1 MLKGHR
7 LDNDKIGYMA
17 RLKYNFT
24 WKKYHFTWKKYHFTW
39 KKYHRWFG
47 LVLSVFMLVFC
58 VSGIILN
65 HREVFSGCEVSRRW
79 LPASYHIKN
88 FNNGVVKGTVVKN
101 QKTAS
106 DSTEQSLAVEKNPSI
121 HANSSESPDSV
132 LAYGCAGVFLTDS
145 RLSTWQD
152 FNRGLPAS
160 IDERNVR
167 HIVKAKDGSL
177 WCAALRDVYRYD
189 ENSHRWKK
197 VELPGNEERIMDVAL
212 GKDSMTVVA
221 LTRSYVYKISIF
233 DSCRLQGKPAM
244 AKFHVGPATVV
255 PPPSEDYE
263 PKTTLFKLVWHL
275 HSGEFFGLPGK
286 LVVDAI
292 ALVLIVLSITGILL
306 FILPYGIRRVKKLA
320 AKARMKRLGKQ
331 FAWNMKWHNK
341 IGYVTIVLTLWIAI
355 TGMCLRPPLMVPLV
369 LNKLPQAVGEDG
381 NVWQD
386 KLRAIR
392 WDATQGDWLVS
403 TSDGFLR
410 VDEDFSQAPKML
422 ATDECPKLSPMGV
435 TVFESDGKGGW
446 IVGSFRGIYRWNPV
460 KSAANRTSAV
470 DPLLALSLKD
480 SANHPSSQILDYFTG
495 KPSVE
500 TSMIPISDNLVCGY
514 SEDFLGGKPLVFD
527 FAKGVEDAKGQAVD
541 LAKLQENK
549 NLSANPQNLESN
561 RQHLYDNDESK
572 TSKNE
577 ESMSDLICET
587 APMSLW
593 NVALELHVGR
603 CYSPFLGPLS
613 DFFVFLSGLLITL
626 VLLSGYIIS
635 RRRRKKAQA
644 RLK

>member
-1 MLKGHR
+1 MGIV
-7 LDNDKIGYMA
+7 KIREMMYLCSPKMNVMA

-24 WKKYHFTWKKYHFTW
+24 WKKYH
-39 KKYHRWFG
+39 RWLG

-65 HREVFSGCEVSRRW
+65 HREAFSGCEVSRKW

-88 FNNGVVKGTVVKN
+88 FNNGVVKGTVVK
-101 QKTAS
+101 KSAAH
-106 DSTEQSLAVEKNPSI
+106 SL
-121 HANSSESPDSV
+121 SSENCDSV

-152 FNRGLPAS
+152 FNAGLPES

-167 HIVKAKDGSL
+167 HVVKAKDGSL

-197 VELPGNEERIMDVAL
+197 VELPGNEKRIMDVAL
-212 GKDSMTVVA
+212 AKDSMTVVA
-221 LTRSYVYKISIF
+221 LTRSRLFTIVPFVQYGEIVKI
-233 DSCRLQGKPAM
+233 GKSSSETYRVESKIIPAP
-244 AKFHVGPATVV
+244 KK
-255 PPPSEDYE
+255 YE
-263 PKTTLFKLVWHL
+263 LKTTLFKLVWHL

-306 FILPYGIRRVKKLA
+306 FILPYGIRRAKKLA

-369 LNKLPQAVGEDG
+369 LSKLPQAVGEDG

-392 WDATQGDWLVS
+392 WDAVQGDWLVS
-403 TSDGFLR
+403 TSEGFLR

-422 ATDECPKLSPMGV
+422 PDDECPKLSPMGV
-435 TVFESDGKGGW
+435 TVWESDGKGGW

-460 KSAANRTSAV
+460 NH
-470 DPLLALSLKD
+470 SL
-480 SANHPSSQILDYFTG
+480 NQILDYFTG
-495 KPSVE
+495 KPSEE

-527 FAKGVEDAKGQAVD
+527 FAKGVEDAKGQAVA
-541 LAKLQENK
+541 LC
-549 NLSANPQNLESN
+549 
-561 RQHLYDNDESK
+561 NDEPKKSR
-572 TSKNE
+572 NE

-613 DFFVFLSGLLITL
+613 DLFVFLSGLLITL

-635 RRRRKKAQA
+635 HRRRKKAQA

>member
-1 MLKGHR
+1 
-7 LDNDKIGYMA
+7 MA

-24 WKKYHFTWKKYHFTW
+24 WKKYH
-39 KKYHRWFG
+39 RWLG

-65 HREVFSGCEVSRRW
+65 HREAFSGCEVSRKW

-101 QKTAS
+101 SGSLAISEGFS
-106 DSTEQSLAVEKNPSI
+106 DSILV
-121 HANSSESPDSV
+121 
-132 LAYGCAGVFLTDS
+132 YGCAGVFLTDYQ
-145 RLSTWQD
+145 LSTWQD
-152 FNRGLPAS
+152 FNAGLPKS

-167 HIVKAKDGSL
+167 HVVKAKDGSL

-197 VELPGNEERIMDVAL
+197 VELPGNEKRIMDVAL
-212 GKDSMTVVA
+212 AKDSMTVVA
-221 LTRSYVYKISIF
+221 LTRSRLFTIVPFVQYGEIVKI
-233 DSCRLQGKPAM
+233 GKSSSETYRVESKIIPAP
-244 AKFHVGPATVV
+244 KK
-255 PPPSEDYE
+255 YE

-306 FILPYGIRRVKKLA
+306 FILPYGIRRAKKLA

-369 LNKLPQAVGEDG
+369 LSKLPQAVGEDG

-392 WDATQGDWLVS
+392 WDAVQGDWLVS
-403 TSDGFLR
+403 TSEGFLR

-422 ATDECPKLSPMGV
+422 PDDECPKLSPMGV
-435 TVFESDGKGGW
+435 TVWESDGKGGW

-460 KSAANRTSAV
+460 NHSLNR
-470 DPLLALSLKD
+470 
-480 SANHPSSQILDYFTG
+480 ILDYFTG
-495 KPSVE
+495 KPSEE

-527 FAKGVEDAKGQAVD
+527 FAKGVEDAKGQAVA
-541 LAKLQENK
+541 LC
-549 NLSANPQNLESN
+549 
-561 RQHLYDNDESK
+561 NDEPKKSR
-572 TSKNE
+572 NE

-613 DFFVFLSGLLITL
+613 DLFVFLSGLLITL

-635 RRRRKKAQA
+635 HRRRKKAQA

>member
-1 MLKGHR
+1 
-7 LDNDKIGYMA
+7 MA

-24 WKKYHFTWKKYHFTW
+24 WKKYH
-39 KKYHRWFG
+39 RWLG
-47 LVLSVFMLVFC
+47 LVLSVFMLVFS

-65 HREVFSGCEVSRRW
+65 HREVFSGCEVSRKW

-88 FNNGVVKGTVVKN
+88 FNNGVVKGTVMK
-101 QKTAS
+101 KSAAH
-106 DSTEQSLAVEKNPSI
+106 SL
-121 HANSSESPDSV
+121 SSENCDSV

-152 FNRGLPAS
+152 FNAGLPES

-167 HIVKAKDGSL
+167 HVVKAKDGSL

-212 GKDSMTVVA
+212 AKDSMTVVA
-221 LTRSYVYKISIF
+221 LTRSRVFTIVPFVQYGEIVKI
-233 DSCRLQGKPAM
+233 GKSSSETYRVESKIIPAP
-244 AKFHVGPATVV
+244 KK
-255 PPPSEDYE
+255 YE

-306 FILPYGIRRVKKLA
+306 FILPYGIRRAKKLA

-369 LNKLPQAVGEDG
+369 LSKLPQAVGEDG

-392 WDATQGDWLVS
+392 WDAVQGDWLVS
-403 TSDGFLR
+403 TSEGFLR

-422 ATDECPKLSPMGV
+422 PDAECPKLSPMGV
-435 TVFESDGKGGW
+435 TVWESDGKGGW

-460 KSAANRTSAV
+460 NH
-470 DPLLALSLKD
+470 SL
-480 SANHPSSQILDYFTG
+480 NQILDYFTG
-495 KPSVE
+495 KPSEE

-527 FAKGVEDAKGQAVD
+527 FAKGVEDAKGQAVA
-541 LAKLQENK
+541 LC
-549 NLSANPQNLESN
+549 
-561 RQHLYDNDESK
+561 NDEPKKSR
-572 TSKNE
+572 NE

-613 DFFVFLSGLLITL
+613 DLFVFLSGLLITL

-635 RRRRKKAQA
+635 HRRRKKAQA

>member
-1 MLKGHR
+1 
-7 LDNDKIGYMA
+7 MA
-17 RLKYNFT
+17 RLKYN
-24 WKKYHFTWKKYHFTW
+24 FTW

-65 HREVFSGCEVSRRW
+65 HREAFSGCEVSRKW

-101 QKTAS
+101 SGSLAISEGFS
-106 DSTEQSLAVEKNPSI
+106 DSILV
-121 HANSSESPDSV
+121 
-132 LAYGCAGVFLTDS
+132 YGCAGVFLTDYQ
-145 RLSTWQD
+145 LSTWQD
-152 FNRGLPAS
+152 FNAGLPKS

-167 HIVKAKDGSL
+167 HLVQARDGSL

-197 VELPGNEERIMDVAL
+197 VEQPGNEERIMDVAL
-212 GKDSMTVVA
+212 AKDSMTVVA
-221 LTRSYVYKISIF
+221 LTRSRVFTIVPFVQYGEIVKI
-233 DSCRLQGKPAM
+233 GKSSSETYRVESRIIPAP
-244 AKFHVGPATVV
+244 KK
-255 PPPSEDYE
+255 YE

-306 FILPYGIRRVKKLA
+306 FILPYGIRRAKKLA

-369 LNKLPQAVGEDG
+369 LSKLPQAVGEDG

-392 WDATQGDWLVS
+392 WDAVQGDWLVS
-403 TSDGFLR
+403 TSEGFLR

-422 ATDECPKLSPMGV
+422 PDDECPKLSPMGV
-435 TVFESDGKGGW
+435 TVWESDGKGGW

-460 KSAANRTSAV
+460 NH
-470 DPLLALSLKD
+470 SL
-480 SANHPSSQILDYFTG
+480 NQILDYFTG
-495 KPSVE
+495 KPSEE

-527 FAKGVEDAKGQAVD
+527 FAKGVEDAKGQAVA
-541 LAKLQENK
+541 LC
-549 NLSANPQNLESN
+549 
-561 RQHLYDNDESK
+561 NDEPK
-572 TSKNE
+572 TSRNE

-603 CYSPFLGPLS
+603 CYSPFLGPLF
-613 DFFVFLSGLLITL
+613 DLFVFLSGLLITL

-635 RRRRKKAQA
+635 HRRRKKAQA

>member
-1 MLKGHR
+1 MGIV
-7 LDNDKIGYMA
+7 KIREMMYLCNPKMNVMA

-24 WKKYHFTWKKYHFTW
+24 WKKYH
-39 KKYHRWFG
+39 RWLG

-65 HREVFSGCEVSRRW
+65 HREVFSGCEVSRKW
-79 LPASYHIKN
+79 LPASYYIKN
-88 FNNGVVKGTVVKN
+88 FNNGVVKGTVVK
-101 QKTAS
+101 KSAAH
-106 DSTEQSLAVEKNPSI
+106 SL
-121 HANSSESPDSV
+121 SSENCDSV
-132 LAYGCAGVFLTDS
+132 LVYGCAGVFLTDS

-152 FNRGLPAS
+152 FNAGLPES

-167 HIVKAKDGSL
+167 HVVKAKDGSL

-212 GKDSMTVVA
+212 AKDSMTVVA
-221 LTRSYVYKISIF
+221 LTRSRVFTIVPFVQYGEIVKI
-233 DSCRLQGKPAM
+233 GKSSSETYRVESKIIPAP
-244 AKFHVGPATVV
+244 KK
-255 PPPSEDYE
+255 YE

-306 FILPYGIRRVKKLA
+306 FILPYGIRRAKKLA

-369 LNKLPQAVGEDG
+369 LSKLPQAVGEDG

-392 WDATQGDWLVS
+392 WDAVQGDWLVS
-403 TSDGFLR
+403 TSEGFLR

-422 ATDECPKLSPMGV
+422 TDDECPKLSPMGV
-435 TVFESDGKGGW
+435 TVWESDGKGGW

-460 KSAANRTSAV
+460 NH
-470 DPLLALSLKD
+470 SL
-480 SANHPSSQILDYFTG
+480 NQILDYFTG
-495 KPSVE
+495 KPSEE
-500 TSMIPISDNLVCGY
+500 TSMIPISENLVCGY

-527 FAKGVEDAKGQAVD
+527 FAKGVEDAKGQAVA
-541 LAKLQENK
+541 LC
-549 NLSANPQNLESN
+549 
-561 RQHLYDNDESK
+561 NDEPKKSR
-572 TSKNE
+572 NE

-613 DFFVFLSGLLITL
+613 DLFVFLSGLLIIL

-635 RRRRKKAQA
+635 HRRRKKTQA

>member
-1 MLKGHR
+1 MGIV
-7 LDNDKIGYMA
+7 KIREMMYLCNPKMNVMA

-24 WKKYHFTWKKYHFTW
+24 WKKYH
-39 KKYHRWFG
+39 RWLG

-65 HREVFSGCEVSRRW
+65 HREVFSGCEVSRKW

-88 FNNGVVKGTVVKN
+88 FNNGVVKGTVVK
-101 QKTAS
+101 KSAAH
-106 DSTEQSLAVEKNPSI
+106 SL
-121 HANSSESPDSV
+121 SSENCDSV

-152 FNRGLPAS
+152 FNAGLPES

-167 HIVKAKDGSL
+167 HVVKAKDGSL

-212 GKDSMTVVA
+212 AKDSMTVVA
-221 LTRSYVYKISIF
+221 LTRSRVFTIVPFVQYGEIVKI
-233 DSCRLQGKPAM
+233 GKSSSETYRVESKIIPAP
-244 AKFHVGPATVV
+244 KK
-255 PPPSEDYE
+255 YE

-306 FILPYGIRRVKKLA
+306 FILPYGIRRAKKLA

-369 LNKLPQAVGEDG
+369 LSKLPQAVGEDG

-392 WDATQGDWLVS
+392 WDAVQGDWLIS
-403 TSDGFLR
+403 TSEGFLR

-422 ATDECPKLSPMGV
+422 PDDECPKLSPMGV
-435 TVFESDGKGGW
+435 TVWESDGKGGW

-460 KSAANRTSAV
+460 NH
-470 DPLLALSLKD
+470 SL
-480 SANHPSSQILDYFTG
+480 NQILDYFTG
-495 KPSVE
+495 KPSEE

-527 FAKGVEDAKGQAVD
+527 FAKGVEDAKGQAVA
-541 LAKLQENK
+541 LC
-549 NLSANPQNLESN
+549 
-561 RQHLYDNDESK
+561 NDEPKISR
-572 TSKNE
+572 NE

-613 DFFVFLSGLLITL
+613 DLFVFLSGLLITL

-635 RRRRKKAQA
+635 HRRRKKAQA

>member
-1 MLKGHR
+1 MGIV
-7 LDNDKIGYMA
+7 KIREMMYLCNPKMNVMA

-24 WKKYHFTWKKYHFTW
+24 WKKYH
-39 KKYHRWFG
+39 RWLG

-65 HREVFSGCEVSRRW
+65 HREVFSGCEVSRKW
-79 LPASYHIKN
+79 LPASYHVKN

-106 DSTEQSLAVEKNPSI
+106 DSTEQSLAVEKNPSV

-132 LAYGCAGVFLTDS
+132 LVYGCAGVFLTDS

-152 FNRGLPAS
+152 FNAGLPES

-167 HIVKAKDGSL
+167 HVVKAKDGSL

-212 GKDSMTVVA
+212 AKDSMTVVA
-221 LTRSYVYKISIF
+221 LTRSRVFTIVPFVQYGEIVKI
-233 DSCRLQGKPAM
+233 GKSSSETYRVESKIIPAP
-244 AKFHVGPATVV
+244 KK
-255 PPPSEDYE
+255 YE

-292 ALVLIVLSITGILL
+292 ALVLIVLSIMGILL
-306 FILPYGIRRVKKLA
+306 FILPYGIRRAKKLA

-369 LNKLPQAVGEDG
+369 LSKLPQAVGEDG

-392 WDATQGDWLVS
+392 WDAVQGDWLVS
-403 TSDGFLR
+403 TSEGFLR

-422 ATDECPKLSPMGV
+422 PDDECPKLSPMGV
-435 TVFESDGKGGW
+435 TVWESDGKGGW

-460 KSAANRTSAV
+460 NH
-470 DPLLALSLKD
+470 SL
-480 SANHPSSQILDYFTG
+480 NQILDYFTG
-495 KPSVE
+495 KPSEE

-527 FAKGVEDAKGQAVD
+527 FAKGVEDAKGQAVA
-541 LAKLQENK
+541 LC
-549 NLSANPQNLESN
+549 
-561 RQHLYDNDESK
+561 NDEPK
-572 TSKNE
+572 TSRNE

-613 DFFVFLSGLLITL
+613 DLFVFLSGLLITL

-635 RRRRKKAQA
+635 HRRRKKAQA

>member
-1 MLKGHR
+1 MGIV
-7 LDNDKIGYMA
+7 KIREMMYLCNPKMNVMA

-24 WKKYHFTWKKYHFTW
+24 WKKYH
-39 KKYHRWFG
+39 RWLG

-65 HREVFSGCEVSRRW
+65 HREVFSGCEVSRKW
-79 LPASYHIKN
+79 LPASYYIKN
-88 FNNGVVKGTVVKN
+88 FNNGVVKGTVVK
-101 QKTAS
+101 KSAAH
-106 DSTEQSLAVEKNPSI
+106 SL
-121 HANSSESPDSV
+121 SSENCDSV
-132 LAYGCAGVFLTDS
+132 LVYGCAGVFLTDS

-152 FNRGLPAS
+152 FNAGLPES

-167 HIVKAKDGSL
+167 HVVKAKDGSL

-212 GKDSMTVVA
+212 AKDSMTVVA
-221 LTRSYVYKISIF
+221 LTRSRVFTIVPFVQYGEIVKI
-233 DSCRLQGKPAM
+233 GKSSSETYRVESKIIPAP
-244 AKFHVGPATVV
+244 KK
-255 PPPSEDYE
+255 YE

-306 FILPYGIRRVKKLA
+306 FILPYGIRRAKKLA
-320 AKARMKRLGKQ
+320 AKARMKRLSKQ

-369 LNKLPQAVGEDG
+369 LSKLPQAVGEDG

-392 WDATQGDWLVS
+392 WDAVQGDWLVS
-403 TSDGFLR
+403 TSEGFLR

-422 ATDECPKLSPMGV
+422 PDDECPKLSPMGV
-435 TVFESDGKGGW
+435 TVWESDGKGGW

-460 KSAANRTSAV
+460 NH
-470 DPLLALSLKD
+470 SL
-480 SANHPSSQILDYFTG
+480 NQILDYFTG
-495 KPSVE
+495 KPSEE

-527 FAKGVEDAKGQAVD
+527 FAKGVEDAKGQAVA
-541 LAKLQENK
+541 LC
-549 NLSANPQNLESN
+549 
-561 RQHLYDNDESK
+561 NDEPKKSR
-572 TSKNE
+572 NE

-603 CYSPFLGPLS
+603 CYSPFLGPLP
-613 DFFVFLSGLLITL
+613 DLFVFLSGLLITL

-635 RRRRKKAQA
+635 HRRRKKAQE
-644 RLK
+644 RKHMSS

>member
-1 MLKGHR
+1 MGIV
-7 LDNDKIGYMA
+7 KIREMMYLCNPKMNVMA

-24 WKKYHFTWKKYHFTW
+24 WKKYH
-39 KKYHRWFG
+39 RWLG
-47 LVLSVFMLVFC
+47 LVLSVFMLVFS

-65 HREVFSGCEVSRRW
+65 HREVFSGCEVSRKW

-88 FNNGVVKGTVVKN
+88 FNNGVVKGTVVK
-101 QKTAS
+101 KSAAH
-106 DSTEQSLAVEKNPSI
+106 SL
-121 HANSSESPDSV
+121 SSENCDSV

-152 FNRGLPAS
+152 FNAGLPES

-167 HIVKAKDGSL
+167 HVVKAKDGSL

-212 GKDSMTVVA
+212 AKDGMTVVA
-221 LTRSYVYKISIF
+221 LTRSRVFTIVPFVQYGEIVKI
-233 DSCRLQGKPAM
+233 GKSSSETYRVESKIIPAP
-244 AKFHVGPATVV
+244 KK
-255 PPPSEDYE
+255 YE
-263 PKTTLFKLVWHL
+263 PNTTLFKLVWHL

-306 FILPYGIRRVKKLA
+306 FILPYGIRRAKKLA

-369 LNKLPQAVGEDG
+369 LSKLPQTVGEDG

-392 WDATQGDWLVS
+392 WDAVQDDWLVS
-403 TSDGFLR
+403 TSEGFLR

-422 ATDECPKLSPMGV
+422 PDDECPKLSPMGV
-435 TVFESDGKGGW
+435 TVWESDGKGGW

-460 KSAANRTSAV
+460 NH
-470 DPLLALSLKD
+470 SL
-480 SANHPSSQILDYFTG
+480 NQILDYFTG
-495 KPSVE
+495 KPSEE

-527 FAKGVEDAKGQAVD
+527 FAKGVEDAKGQAVA
-541 LAKLQENK
+541 LC
-549 NLSANPQNLESN
+549 
-561 RQHLYDNDESK
+561 NDEPKKSR
-572 TSKNE
+572 NE

-613 DFFVFLSGLLITL
+613 DLFVFLSGLLITL

-635 RRRRKKAQA
+635 HRRRKKAQA

>member
-1 MLKGHR
+1 MGIV
-7 LDNDKIGYMA
+7 KIREMMYLCNPKMNVMA

-24 WKKYHFTWKKYHFTW
+24 WKKYH
-39 KKYHRWFG
+39 RWLG
-47 LVLSVFMLVFC
+47 LVLSVFMLVFS

-65 HREVFSGCEVSRRW
+65 HREVFSGCEVSRKW

-88 FNNGVVKGTVVKN
+88 FNNGVVKGTVVK
-101 QKTAS
+101 KSAAH
-106 DSTEQSLAVEKNPSI
+106 SL
-121 HANSSESPDSV
+121 SSENCDSV

-152 FNRGLPAS
+152 FNAGLPES

-167 HIVKAKDGSL
+167 HVVKAKDGSL

-212 GKDSMTVVA
+212 AKDGMTVVA
-221 LTRSYVYKISIF
+221 LTRSRVFTIVPFVQYGEIVKI
-233 DSCRLQGKPAM
+233 GKSSSETYRVESKIIPAP
-244 AKFHVGPATVV
+244 KK
-255 PPPSEDYE
+255 YE

-306 FILPYGIRRVKKLA
+306 FILPYGIRRAKKLA

-369 LNKLPQAVGEDG
+369 LSKLPQAVGEDG

-392 WDATQGDWLVS
+392 WDAVQGDWLVS
-403 TSDGFLR
+403 TSEGFLR

-422 ATDECPKLSPMGV
+422 PDDECPKLSPMGV
-435 TVFESDGKGGW
+435 TVWESDGKGGW

-460 KSAANRTSAV
+460 NH
-470 DPLLALSLKD
+470 SL
-480 SANHPSSQILDYFTG
+480 NQILDYFTG
-495 KPSVE
+495 KPSEE

-527 FAKGVEDAKGQAVD
+527 FAKGVEDAKGQAVA
-541 LAKLQENK
+541 LC
-549 NLSANPQNLESN
+549 
-561 RQHLYDNDESK
+561 NDEPKKSR
-572 TSKNE
+572 NE

-613 DFFVFLSGLLITL
+613 DLFVFLSGLLITL

-635 RRRRKKAQA
+635 HRRRKKAQA

>member
-1 MLKGHR
+1 MGIV
-7 LDNDKIGYMA
+7 KIREMMYLCNPKMNVMA

-24 WKKYHFTWKKYHFTW
+24 WKKYH
-39 KKYHRWFG
+39 RWLG

-65 HREVFSGCEVSRRW
+65 HREVFSGCEVSRKW

-88 FNNGVVKGTVVKN
+88 FNNGVVKGTVVK
-101 QKTAS
+101 KSAAY
-106 DSTEQSLAVEKNPSI
+106 SL
-121 HANSSESPDSV
+121 SSENCDSV

-152 FNRGLPAS
+152 FNAGLPES

-167 HIVKAKDGSL
+167 HVVKAKDGSL

-197 VELPGNEERIMDVAL
+197 VELPGNEKRIMDVAL
-212 GKDSMTVVA
+212 AKDSMTVVA
-221 LTRSYVYKISIF
+221 LTRSRLFTIVPFVQYGEIVKI
-233 DSCRLQGKPAM
+233 GKSSSETYRVESKIIPAP
-244 AKFHVGPATVV
+244 KK
-255 PPPSEDYE
+255 YE

-306 FILPYGIRRVKKLA
+306 FILPYGIRRAKKLA

-369 LNKLPQAVGEDG
+369 LSKLPQAVGEDG

-392 WDATQGDWLVS
+392 WDAVQGDWLVS
-403 TSDGFLR
+403 TSEGFLR

-422 ATDECPKLSPMGV
+422 PDDECPKLSPMGV
-435 TVFESDGKGGW
+435 TVWESDGKGGW
-446 IVGSFRGIYRWNPV
+446 IVGSFRGIYRWKPV
-460 KSAANRTSAV
+460 NH
-470 DPLLALSLKD
+470 SL
-480 SANHPSSQILDYFTG
+480 NQILDYFTG
-495 KPSVE
+495 KPSEE

-527 FAKGVEDAKGQAVD
+527 FAKGVEDAKGQAVA
-541 LAKLQENK
+541 LC
-549 NLSANPQNLESN
+549 
-561 RQHLYDNDESK
+561 NDEPKKSR
-572 TSKNE
+572 NE

-613 DFFVFLSGLLITL
+613 DLFVFLSGLLITL

-635 RRRRKKAQA
+635 HRRRKKAQA

>member
-1 MLKGHR
+1 MCIV
-7 LDNDKIGYMA
+7 KIREMMYLCNPKMNVMA
-17 RLKYNFT
+17 RLKY
-24 WKKYHFTWKKYHFTW
+24 YFTW
-39 KKYHRWFG
+39 KKYHRWLG

-65 HREVFSGCEVSRRW
+65 HREVFSGCEVSRKW

-88 FNNGVVKGTVVKN
+88 FNNGVVKGTVVK
-101 QKTAS
+101 KSAAH
-106 DSTEQSLAVEKNPSI
+106 SL
-121 HANSSESPDSV
+121 SSENCDSV

-152 FNRGLPAS
+152 FNAGLPES

-167 HIVKAKDGSL
+167 HVVKAKDGSL

-212 GKDSMTVVA
+212 AKDSMTVVA
-221 LTRSYVYKISIF
+221 LTRSRVFTIVPFVQYGEIVKI
-233 DSCRLQGKPAM
+233 GKSSSETYRVESKIIPAP
-244 AKFHVGPATVV
+244 KK
-255 PPPSEDYE
+255 YE

-306 FILPYGIRRVKKLA
+306 FILPYGIRRAKKLA

-369 LNKLPQAVGEDG
+369 LSKLPQAVGEDG

-392 WDATQGDWLVS
+392 WDAVQGDWLVS
-403 TSDGFLR
+403 TSKGFLR

-422 ATDECPKLSPMGV
+422 PDDECPKLSPMGV
-435 TVFESDGKGGW
+435 TVWESDGKGGW

-460 KSAANRTSAV
+460 
-470 DPLLALSLKD
+470 
-480 SANHPSSQILDYFTG
+480 NHKSQILDYFTNE
-495 KPSVE
+495 PCVE
-500 TSMIPISDNLVCGY
+500 TSMIPISDNLICGY
-514 SEDFLGGKPLVFD
+514 SEDLFDREPMVFD
-527 FAKGVEDAKGQAVD
+527 FAKGVEDAKGQVINI
-541 LAKLQENK
+541 L
-549 NLSANPQNLESN
+549 
-561 RQHLYDNDESK
+561 DEK
-572 TSKNE
+572 DA
-577 ESMSDLICET
+577 MSDLICET

-613 DFFVFLSGLLITL
+613 DLFVFLSGLLITL

-635 RRRRKKAQA
+635 HRRRKKAQA

>member
-1 MLKGHR
+1 MGIV
-7 LDNDKIGYMA
+7 KIREMMYLCNPKMNVMA

-24 WKKYHFTWKKYHFTW
+24 WKKYH
-39 KKYHRWFG
+39 RWLG

-65 HREVFSGCEVSRRW
+65 HREVFSGCEVSRKW
-79 LPASYHIKN
+79 LPASYHVKN
-88 FNNGVVKGTVVKN
+88 FNNGVVKGTVVK
-101 QKTAS
+101 KSAAH
-106 DSTEQSLAVEKNPSI
+106 SL
-121 HANSSESPDSV
+121 SSENCDSV

-152 FNRGLPAS
+152 FNAGLPES

-167 HIVKAKDGSL
+167 HVVKAKNGSL

-212 GKDSMTVVA
+212 AKDSMTVVA
-221 LTRSYVYKISIF
+221 LTRSRVFTIVPFVQYGEIVKIVKSSSETYRVESKII
-233 DSCRLQGKPAM
+233 PAP
-244 AKFHVGPATVV
+244 KK
-255 PPPSEDYE
+255 YE

-306 FILPYGIRRVKKLA
+306 FILPYGIRRAKKLA

-369 LNKLPQAVGEDG
+369 LSKLPQAVGEGG

-392 WDATQGDWLVS
+392 WDAVQGDWLVS
-403 TSDGFLR
+403 TSEGFLR

-422 ATDECPKLSPMGV
+422 PDDECPKLSPMGV
-435 TVFESDGKGGW
+435 TVWESDGKGGW

-460 KSAANRTSAV
+460 NH
-470 DPLLALSLKD
+470 SL
-480 SANHPSSQILDYFTG
+480 NQILDYFTD
-495 KPSVE
+495 KPSEE

-527 FAKGVEDAKGQAVD
+527 FAKGVEDAKGQAVA
-541 LAKLQENK
+541 LC
-549 NLSANPQNLESN
+549 
-561 RQHLYDNDESK
+561 NDEPK
-572 TSKNE
+572 TSRNE

-613 DFFVFLSGLLITL
+613 DLFVFLSGLLITL

-635 RRRRKKAQA
+635 HRRRKKAQA
-644 RLK
+644 RLR

>member
-1 MLKGHR
+1 M
-7 LDNDKIGYMA
+7 NVMA
-17 RLKYNFT
+17 RLKYD
-24 WKKYHFTWKKYHFTW
+24 FTW
-39 KKYHRWFG
+39 KKYHRWLG

-65 HREVFSGCEVSRRW
+65 HREVFSGCEVSRKW

-88 FNNGVVKGTVVKN
+88 FNNGVVKGTVVK
-101 QKTAS
+101 KSAAH
-106 DSTEQSLAVEKNPSI
+106 SL
-121 HANSSESPDSV
+121 SSENCDSV
-132 LAYGCAGVFLTDS
+132 LVYGCAGVFLTDS

-152 FNRGLPAS
+152 FNAGLPES

-167 HIVKAKDGSL
+167 HVVKAKNGSL

-212 GKDSMTVVA
+212 AKDSMTVVA
-221 LTRSYVYKISIF
+221 LTRSRVFTIVPFVQYGEIVKI
-233 DSCRLQGKPAM
+233 GKSSSETYRVESKIIPAP
-244 AKFHVGPATVV
+244 KK
-255 PPPSEDYE
+255 YE

-306 FILPYGIRRVKKLA
+306 FILPYGIRRAKELA

-369 LNKLPQAVGEDG
+369 LSKLPQAVGEDG

-392 WDATQGDWLVS
+392 WDAVQGDWLVS
-403 TSDGFLR
+403 TSEGFLR
-410 VDEDFSQAPKML
+410 VDEDFSQASKML
-422 ATDECPKLSPMGV
+422 PDDECPKLSPMGV
-435 TVFESDGKGGW
+435 TVWESDGKGGW

-460 KSAANRTSAV
+460 NH
-470 DPLLALSLKD
+470 SL
-480 SANHPSSQILDYFTG
+480 NQILDYFTG
-495 KPSVE
+495 KPSEE

-527 FAKGVEDAKGQAVD
+527 FAKGVEDAKGQAVA
-541 LAKLQENK
+541 LC
-549 NLSANPQNLESN
+549 
-561 RQHLYDNDESK
+561 NDEPKKSR
-572 TSKNE
+572 NE

-587 APMSLW
+587 TPMSLW

-613 DFFVFLSGLLITL
+613 DLFVFLSGLLITL

-635 RRRRKKAQA
+635 HRRRKKAQA

>member
-1 MLKGHR
+1 MGIV
-7 LDNDKIGYMA
+7 KIREMMYLCNPKMNVMA

-24 WKKYHFTWKKYHFTW
+24 WKKYH
-39 KKYHRWFG
+39 RWLG

-65 HREVFSGCEVSRRW
+65 HREVFSGCEVSRKW
-79 LPASYHIKN
+79 LPASYYIKN
-88 FNNGVVKGTVVKN
+88 FNNGVVKGTVVK
-101 QKTAS
+101 KSAAH
-106 DSTEQSLAVEKNPSI
+106 SL
-121 HANSSESPDSV
+121 SSENCDSV

-152 FNRGLPAS
+152 FNAGLPES

-167 HIVKAKDGSL
+167 HVVKAKDGSL

-197 VELPGNEERIMDVAL
+197 VELPGNEKRIMDVAL
-212 GKDSMTVVA
+212 AKDSMTVVA
-221 LTRSYVYKISIF
+221 LTRSRLFTIVPFVQYGEIVKI
-233 DSCRLQGKPAM
+233 GKSSSETYRVESKIIPAP
-244 AKFHVGPATVV
+244 KK
-255 PPPSEDYE
+255 YE

-306 FILPYGIRRVKKLA
+306 FILPYGIRRAKKLA
-320 AKARMKRLGKQ
+320 AKARMKRLGQQ

-369 LNKLPQAVGEDG
+369 LSKLPQAVGEDG

-392 WDATQGDWLVS
+392 WDAVQGDWLVS
-403 TSDGFLR
+403 TSEGFLR
-410 VDEDFSQAPKML
+410 VDEDFSQASKML
-422 ATDECPKLSPMGV
+422 PDDECPKLSPMGV
-435 TVFESDGKGGW
+435 TVWESDGKGGW

-460 KSAANRTSAV
+460 NH
-470 DPLLALSLKD
+470 SL
-480 SANHPSSQILDYFTG
+480 NQILDYFTG
-495 KPSVE
+495 KPSEE

-514 SEDFLGGKPLVFD
+514 SEDFSGGKPLVFD
-527 FAKGVEDAKGQAVD
+527 FAKGVEDAKGQAVA
-541 LAKLQENK
+541 LC
-549 NLSANPQNLESN
+549 
-561 RQHLYDNDESK
+561 NDEPK
-572 TSKNE
+572 TSRNE

-613 DFFVFLSGLLITL
+613 DLFVFLSGLLITL

-635 RRRRKKAQA
+635 HRRRKKAQA

>member
-1 MLKGHR
+1 
-7 LDNDKIGYMA
+7 MA

-24 WKKYHFTWKKYHFTW
+24 WKKYH
-39 KKYHRWFG
+39 RWLG

-65 HREVFSGCEVSRRW
+65 HREVFSGCEVSRKW

-88 FNNGVVKGTVVKN
+88 FNNGVVKGTVVK
-101 QKTAS
+101 KSAAH
-106 DSTEQSLAVEKNPSI
+106 SL
-121 HANSSESPDSV
+121 SSENCDSV

-152 FNRGLPAS
+152 FNAGLPES

-167 HIVKAKDGSL
+167 HVVKAKDGSL

-212 GKDSMTVVA
+212 AKDSMTVVA
-221 LTRSYVYKISIF
+221 LTRSRVFTIVPFVQYGEIVKI
-233 DSCRLQGKPAM
+233 GKSSSETYRVESKIIPAP
-244 AKFHVGPATVV
+244 KK
-255 PPPSEDYE
+255 YE

-306 FILPYGIRRVKKLA
+306 FILPYGIRRAKKLA

-369 LNKLPQAVGEDG
+369 LSKLPQTVGEDG

-392 WDATQGDWLVS
+392 WDAVQGDWLVS
-403 TSDGFLR
+403 TSEGFLR

-422 ATDECPKLSPMGV
+422 PDDECPKLSPMGV
-435 TVFESDGKGGW
+435 TVWESDGKGGW

-460 KSAANRTSAV
+460 NY
-470 DPLLALSLKD
+470 SL
-480 SANHPSSQILDYFTG
+480 NQILDYFTG
-495 KPSVE
+495 KPSEE

-514 SEDFLGGKPLVFD
+514 SEDFLGGKLLVFD
-527 FAKGVEDAKGQAVD
+527 FAKGVEDAKGQAVA
-541 LAKLQENK
+541 LC
-549 NLSANPQNLESN
+549 
-561 RQHLYDNDESK
+561 NDEPKKSR
-572 TSKNE
+572 NE

-613 DFFVFLSGLLITL
+613 DLFVFLSGLLITL

-635 RRRRKKAQA
+635 HRRRKKAQA
-644 RLK
+644 RLKWNLML

>member
-1 MLKGHR
+1 MGIV
-7 LDNDKIGYMA
+7 KIREMMYLCNPKMNVMA
-17 RLKYNFT
+17 RLKYN
-24 WKKYHFTWKKYHFTW
+24 FTW

-65 HREVFSGCEVSRRW
+65 HREAFSGCEVSRKW
-79 LPASYHIKN
+79 LPANYYIKN
-88 FNNGVVKGTVVKN
+88 FNNGVVKGTVVK
-101 QKTAS
+101 KSAAH
-106 DSTEQSLAVEKNPSI
+106 SL
-121 HANSSESPDSV
+121 SSENCDSV
-132 LAYGCAGVFLTDS
+132 LVYGCAGVFLTDS

-152 FNRGLPAS
+152 FNAGLPES

-167 HIVKAKDGSL
+167 HVVKAKDGSL

-212 GKDSMTVVA
+212 AKDSMTVVA
-221 LTRSYVYKISIF
+221 LTRSRVFTIVPFVQYGEIVKI
-233 DSCRLQGKPAM
+233 GKSSSETYRVESKIIPAP
-244 AKFHVGPATVV
+244 KK
-255 PPPSEDYE
+255 YE

-306 FILPYGIRRVKKLA
+306 FILPYGIRRAKKLA

-341 IGYVTIVLTLWIAI
+341 IGCVTIVLTLWIAI

-369 LNKLPQAVGEDG
+369 LSKLPQAVGEDG

-392 WDATQGDWLVS
+392 WDAVQGDWLVS
-403 TSDGFLR
+403 TSEGFLR

-422 ATDECPKLSPMGV
+422 PDDECPKLSPMGV
-435 TVFESDGKGGW
+435 TVWESDGKGGW

-460 KSAANRTSAV
+460 NH
-470 DPLLALSLKD
+470 SL
-480 SANHPSSQILDYFTG
+480 NQILDYFTG
-495 KPSVE
+495 KPSEE

-527 FAKGVEDAKGQAVD
+527 FAKGVEDAKGQAVA
-541 LAKLQENK
+541 LC
-549 NLSANPQNLESN
+549 
-561 RQHLYDNDESK
+561 NDEPK
-572 TSKNE
+572 TSRNE

-613 DFFVFLSGLLITL
+613 DLFVFLSGLLITL

-635 RRRRKKAQA
+635 HRRRKKAQE
-644 RLK
+644 RKHMSFMIHKRES

>member
-1 MLKGHR
+1 
-7 LDNDKIGYMA
+7 MA

-24 WKKYHFTWKKYHFTW
+24 WKKYH
-39 KKYHRWFG
+39 RWLG

-65 HREVFSGCEVSRRW
+65 HREAFSGCEVSRKW

-101 QKTAS
+101 SGSLAISEGFS
-106 DSTEQSLAVEKNPSI
+106 DSILV
-121 HANSSESPDSV
+121 
-132 LAYGCAGVFLTDS
+132 YGCAGVFLTDYQ
-145 RLSTWQD
+145 LSTWQD
-152 FNRGLPAS
+152 FNAGLPKS

-167 HIVKAKDGSL
+167 HLVQARDGSL

-189 ENSHRWKK
+189 ENAQQWKK

-212 GKDSMTVVA
+212 AKDSMTVVA
-221 LTRSYVYKISIF
+221 LTRSRVFTIVPFVQYGEIVKI
-233 DSCRLQGKPAM
+233 GKSSSETYRVESKIIPAP
-244 AKFHVGPATVV
+244 KK
-255 PPPSEDYE
+255 YE

-292 ALVLIVLSITGILL
+292 ALVLIVLAITGILL
-306 FILPYGIRRVKKLA
+306 FILPYGIRRAKKLA

-369 LNKLPQAVGEDG
+369 LSKLPQAVGEDG

-392 WDATQGDWLVS
+392 WDAVQGDWLVS
-403 TSDGFLR
+403 TSEGFLR
-410 VDEDFSQAPKML
+410 VDEDFSQASKML
-422 ATDECPKLSPMGV
+422 PDDECPKLSPMGV
-435 TVFESDGKGGW
+435 TVWESDGKGGW

-460 KSAANRTSAV
+460 NH
-470 DPLLALSLKD
+470 SL
-480 SANHPSSQILDYFTG
+480 NQILDYFTG
-495 KPSVE
+495 KPSEE

-527 FAKGVEDAKGQAVD
+527 FAKGVEDAKGQAVA
-541 LAKLQENK
+541 LC
-549 NLSANPQNLESN
+549 
-561 RQHLYDNDESK
+561 NDEPK
-572 TSKNE
+572 TSRNE

-613 DFFVFLSGLLITL
+613 DLFVFLSGLLITL

-635 RRRRKKAQA
+635 HRRRKKAQA

>member
-1 MLKGHR
+1 MGIV
-7 LDNDKIGYMA
+7 KIREMMYLCNPKMNVMA

-24 WKKYHFTWKKYHFTW
+24 WKKYH
-39 KKYHRWFG
+39 RWLG
-47 LVLSVFMLVFC
+47 LVLSVFMLVFS

-65 HREVFSGCEVSRRW
+65 HREAFSGCEVSRKW

-88 FNNGVVKGTVVKN
+88 FNNGVVKGTVVK
-101 QKTAS
+101 KSAAH
-106 DSTEQSLAVEKNPSI
+106 SL
-121 HANSSESPDSV
+121 SSENCDSV

-152 FNRGLPAS
+152 FNAGLPES

-167 HIVKAKDGSL
+167 HVVKAKDGSL

-197 VELPGNEERIMDVAL
+197 VELPGNEKRIMDVAL
-212 GKDSMTVVA
+212 AKDSMTVVA
-221 LTRSYVYKISIF
+221 LTRSRLFTIVPFVQYGEIVKI
-233 DSCRLQGKPAM
+233 GKSSSETYRVESKIIPAP
-244 AKFHVGPATVV
+244 KK
-255 PPPSEDYE
+255 YE

-306 FILPYGIRRVKKLA
+306 FILPYGIRRAKKLA

-369 LNKLPQAVGEDG
+369 LSKLPQAVGEDG

-392 WDATQGDWLVS
+392 WDAVQGDWLVS
-403 TSDGFLR
+403 TSEGFLR

-422 ATDECPKLSPMGV
+422 PDDECPKLSPMGV
-435 TVFESDGKGGW
+435 TVWESDGKGGW

-460 KSAANRTSAV
+460 NH
-470 DPLLALSLKD
+470 SL
-480 SANHPSSQILDYFTG
+480 NQILDYFTG
-495 KPSVE
+495 KPSEE

-527 FAKGVEDAKGQAVD
+527 FAKGVEDAKGQAVA
-541 LAKLQENK
+541 LC
-549 NLSANPQNLESN
+549 
-561 RQHLYDNDESK
+561 NDEPK
-572 TSKNE
+572 TSRNE

-613 DFFVFLSGLLITL
+613 DLFVFLSGLLITL

-635 RRRRKKAQA
+635 HRRRKKAQA

>member
-1 MLKGHR
+1 
-7 LDNDKIGYMA
+7 MA

-24 WKKYHFTWKKYHFTW
+24 WKKYH
-39 KKYHRWFG
+39 RWLG

-65 HREVFSGCEVSRRW
+65 HREVFSGCEVSRKW

-88 FNNGVVKGTVVKN
+88 FNNGVVKGTVVK
-101 QKTAS
+101 KSAAH
-106 DSTEQSLAVEKNPSI
+106 SL
-121 HANSSESPDSV
+121 SSENCDSV

-152 FNRGLPAS
+152 FNAGLPES

-167 HIVKAKDGSL
+167 HVVKAKDGSL

-212 GKDSMTVVA
+212 AKDSMTVVA
-221 LTRSYVYKISIF
+221 LTRSRVFTIVPFVQYGEIVKI
-233 DSCRLQGKPAM
+233 GKSSSETYRVESKIIPAP
-244 AKFHVGPATVV
+244 KK
-255 PPPSEDYE
+255 YE

-306 FILPYGIRRVKKLA
+306 FILPYGIRRAKKLA

-369 LNKLPQAVGEDG
+369 LSKLPQAVGEDG

-392 WDATQGDWLVS
+392 WDAVQGDWLVS
-403 TSDGFLR
+403 TSEGFLR

-422 ATDECPKLSPMGV
+422 PDDECPKLSPMGV
-435 TVFESDGKGGW
+435 TVWESDGKGGW

-460 KSAANRTSAV
+460 NH
-470 DPLLALSLKD
+470 SL
-480 SANHPSSQILDYFTG
+480 NQILDYFTG
-495 KPSVE
+495 KPSEE

-527 FAKGVEDAKGQAVD
+527 FAKGVEDAKGQAVA
-541 LAKLQENK
+541 LC
-549 NLSANPQNLESN
+549 
-561 RQHLYDNDESK
+561 NDEPKKSR
-572 TSKNE
+572 NE

-613 DFFVFLSGLLITL
+613 DLFVFLSGLLITL
-626 VLLSGYIIS
+626 VFLSGYIIS
-635 RRRRKKAQA
+635 HRRRKKAQE
-644 RLK
+644 RKHMSFMIHKRES

>member
-1 MLKGHR
+1 MGIV
-7 LDNDKIGYMA
+7 KIREMMYLCSPKMNVMA

-24 WKKYHFTWKKYHFTW
+24 WKKYH
-39 KKYHRWFG
+39 RCFG

-65 HREVFSGCEVSRRW
+65 HREAFSGCEVSRKW

-88 FNNGVVKGTVVKN
+88 FNNGVVKGTVVK
-101 QKTAS
+101 KSAAH
-106 DSTEQSLAVEKNPSI
+106 SL
-121 HANSSESPDSV
+121 SSENCDSV

-152 FNRGLPAS
+152 FNAGLPES

-167 HIVKAKDGSL
+167 HVVKAKDGSL

-212 GKDSMTVVA
+212 AKDSMTVVA
-221 LTRSYVYKISIF
+221 LTRSRVFTIVPFVQYGEIVKI
-233 DSCRLQGKPAM
+233 GKSSSETYRVESKIIPAP
-244 AKFHVGPATVV
+244 KK
-255 PPPSEDYE
+255 YE

-306 FILPYGIRRVKKLA
+306 FILPYGIRRAKKLA

-369 LNKLPQAVGEDG
+369 LSKLPQAVGEDG

-392 WDATQGDWLVS
+392 WDAVQGDWLVS
-403 TSDGFLR
+403 TSEGFLR

-422 ATDECPKLSPMGV
+422 PDDECPKLSPMGV
-435 TVFESDGKGGW
+435 TVWESDGKGGW

-460 KSAANRTSAV
+460 NH
-470 DPLLALSLKD
+470 SL
-480 SANHPSSQILDYFTG
+480 NQILDYFTG
-495 KPSVE
+495 KPSEE

-527 FAKGVEDAKGQAVD
+527 FAKGVEDAKGQAVA
-541 LAKLQENK
+541 LC
-549 NLSANPQNLESN
+549 
-561 RQHLYDNDESK
+561 NDEPK
-572 TSKNE
+572 TSRNE

-613 DFFVFLSGLLITL
+613 DLFVFLSGLLITL

-635 RRRRKKAQA
+635 HRRRKKAQA
-644 RLK
+644 RLR

>member
-1 MLKGHR
+1 MMYLCNPKM
-7 LDNDKIGYMA
+7 NVMA

-24 WKKYHFTWKKYHFTW
+24 WKKYH
-39 KKYHRWFG
+39 RWLG

-65 HREVFSGCEVSRRW
+65 HREVFSGCEVSRKW
-79 LPASYHIKN
+79 LPASYYIKN
-88 FNNGVVKGTVVKN
+88 FNNGVVKGTVVK
-101 QKTAS
+101 KSAAH
-106 DSTEQSLAVEKNPSI
+106 SL
-121 HANSSESPDSV
+121 SSENCDSV

-152 FNRGLPAS
+152 FNAGLPES

-167 HIVKAKDGSL
+167 HVVKAKDGSL

-212 GKDSMTVVA
+212 AKDSMTVVA
-221 LTRSYVYKISIF
+221 LTRSRVFTIVPFVQYGEIVKI
-233 DSCRLQGKPAM
+233 GKSSSETYRVESKIIPAP
-244 AKFHVGPATVV
+244 KK
-255 PPPSEDYE
+255 YE

-306 FILPYGIRRVKKLA
+306 FILPYGIRRAKKLA

-369 LNKLPQAVGEDG
+369 LSKLPQAVGEDG

-392 WDATQGDWLVS
+392 WDAVQGDWLVS
-403 TSDGFLR
+403 TSEGFLR

-422 ATDECPKLSPMGV
+422 PDDECPKLSPMGV
-435 TVFESDGKGGW
+435 TVWESDGKGGW

-460 KSAANRTSAV
+460 NH
-470 DPLLALSLKD
+470 SL
-480 SANHPSSQILDYFTG
+480 NQILDYFTG
-495 KPSVE
+495 KPSEE

-527 FAKGVEDAKGQAVD
+527 FAKGVEDAKGQAVA
-541 LAKLQENK
+541 LC
-549 NLSANPQNLESN
+549 
-561 RQHLYDNDESK
+561 NDEPKKSR
-572 TSKNE
+572 NE

-613 DFFVFLSGLLITL
+613 DLFVFLSGLLITL

-635 RRRRKKAQA
+635 HRRRKKAQA

>member
-1 MLKGHR
+1 MMYLCNPKM
-7 LDNDKIGYMA
+7 NVMA
-17 RLKYNFT
+17 RLKYN
-24 WKKYHFTWKKYHFTW
+24 FTW

-65 HREVFSGCEVSRRW
+65 HREAFSGCEVSKKW

-106 DSTEQSLAVEKNPSI
+106 DSTEQSLAVEKNPSV

-132 LAYGCAGVFLTDS
+132 LVYGCAGVFLTDS

-152 FNRGLPAS
+152 FNAGLPES

-167 HIVKAKDGSL
+167 HVVKAKDGSL

-212 GKDSMTVVA
+212 GKNSIQVVA
-221 LTRSYVYKISIF
+221 LTRSRIFEITPIASNIDVSESPSSLASSAKGGVSEKSPDIFEKKSGGFSEKVGTFLGKYRVEAKII
-233 DSCRLQGKPAM
+233 PAP
-244 AKFHVGPATVV
+244 KN
-255 PPPSEDYE
+255 YE

-306 FILPYGIRRVKKLA
+306 FILPYGIRRAKKVKSEERRVKNSLA
-320 AKARMKRLGKQ
+320 AKNRMKRLGKQ

-369 LNKLPQAVGEDG
+369 LSKLPQTVGEDG

-392 WDATQGDWLVS
+392 WDAVQGDWLVS
-403 TSDGFLR
+403 TSEGFLR
-410 VDEDFSQAPKML
+410 VDEDFAKVPKML
-422 ATDECPKLSPMGV
+422 PADECPKLSPMGV
-435 TVFESDGKGGW
+435 TVWESDGKGGW

-460 KSAANRTSAV
+460 NH
-470 DPLLALSLKD
+470 SL
-480 SANHPSSQILDYFTG
+480 NQILDYFTG

-527 FAKGVEDAKGQAVD
+527 FAKGVEDAKGQAVA
-541 LAKLQENK
+541 LC
-549 NLSANPQNLESN
+549 
-561 RQHLYDNDESK
+561 NDEPK
-572 TSKNE
+572 TSRNE

-613 DFFVFLSGLLITL
+613 DLFVFLSGLLITL

-635 RRRRKKAQA
+635 HRRRKKAQA

>member
-1 MLKGHR
+1 MGIV
-7 LDNDKIGYMA
+7 KIREMMYLCNPKMNVMA

-24 WKKYHFTWKKYHFTW
+24 WKKYH
-39 KKYHRWFG
+39 RWLG

-65 HREVFSGCEVSRRW
+65 HREAFSGCEVSRKW

-88 FNNGVVKGTVVKN
+88 FNNGVVKGTVVK
-101 QKTAS
+101 KSAAH
-106 DSTEQSLAVEKNPSI
+106 SL
-121 HANSSESPDSV
+121 SSENCDSV

-152 FNRGLPAS
+152 FNAGLPES

-167 HIVKAKDGSL
+167 HVVKAKDGSL

-197 VELPGNEERIMDVAL
+197 VELPGNEKRIMDVAL
-212 GKDSMTVVA
+212 AKDSMTVVA
-221 LTRSYVYKISIF
+221 LTRSRLFTIVPFVQYGEIVKI
-233 DSCRLQGKPAM
+233 GKSSSETYRVESKIIPAP
-244 AKFHVGPATVV
+244 KK
-255 PPPSEDYE
+255 YE

-306 FILPYGIRRVKKLA
+306 FILPYGIRRAKKLA

-369 LNKLPQAVGEDG
+369 LSKLPQAVGEDG

-392 WDATQGDWLVS
+392 WDAVQGDWLVS
-403 TSDGFLR
+403 TSEGFLR

-422 ATDECPKLSPMGV
+422 SDDECPKLSPMGV
-435 TVFESDGKGGW
+435 TVWESDGKGGW

-460 KSAANRTSAV
+460 NH
-470 DPLLALSLKD
+470 SL
-480 SANHPSSQILDYFTG
+480 NQILDYFIG
-495 KPSVE
+495 KPSEE

-527 FAKGVEDAKGQAVD
+527 FAKGVEDAKGQAVA
-541 LAKLQENK
+541 LC
-549 NLSANPQNLESN
+549 
-561 RQHLYDNDESK
+561 NDEPK
-572 TSKNE
+572 TSRNE

-613 DFFVFLSGLLITL
+613 DLFVFLSGLLITL

-635 RRRRKKAQA
+635 HRRRKKAQA

>member
-1 MLKGHR
+1 M
-7 LDNDKIGYMA
+7 NVMA

-24 WKKYHFTWKKYHFTW
+24 WKKYH
-39 KKYHRWFG
+39 RWLG

-65 HREVFSGCEVSRRW
+65 HREVFSGCEVSRKW
-79 LPASYHIKN
+79 LPASYYIKN
-88 FNNGVVKGTVVKN
+88 FNNGVVKGTVVK
-101 QKTAS
+101 KSAAH
-106 DSTEQSLAVEKNPSI
+106 SL
-121 HANSSESPDSV
+121 SSENCDSV

-152 FNRGLPAS
+152 FNAGLPES

-167 HIVKAKDGSL
+167 HVVKAKNGSL

-197 VELPGNEERIMDVAL
+197 VEMPGNEERIMDVAL
-212 GKDSMTVVA
+212 AKDSMTVVA
-221 LTRSYVYKISIF
+221 LTRSRVFTIVPFVQYGEIVKI
-233 DSCRLQGKPAM
+233 GKSSSETYRVESKIIPAP
-244 AKFHVGPATVV
+244 KK
-255 PPPSEDYE
+255 YE

-306 FILPYGIRRVKKLA
+306 FILPYGIRRAKKLA

-331 FAWNMKWHNK
+331 FVWNMKWHNK

-369 LNKLPQAVGEDG
+369 LSKLPQAVGEDG

-392 WDATQGDWLVS
+392 WDAVQGDWLVS
-403 TSDGFLR
+403 TSEGFLR

-422 ATDECPKLSPMGV
+422 PDDECPKLSPMGV
-435 TVFESDGKGGW
+435 TVWESDGKGGW

-460 KSAANRTSAV
+460 NH
-470 DPLLALSLKD
+470 SL
-480 SANHPSSQILDYFTG
+480 NQILDYFTG
-495 KPSVE
+495 KPSEE

-527 FAKGVEDAKGQAVD
+527 FAKGVEDAKGQAVA
-541 LAKLQENK
+541 LC
-549 NLSANPQNLESN
+549 
-561 RQHLYDNDESK
+561 NDEPK
-572 TSKNE
+572 TSRNE

-613 DFFVFLSGLLITL
+613 DLFVFLSGLLITL
-626 VLLSGYIIS
+626 VFLSGYIIS
-635 RRRRKKAQA
+635 HRRRKKAQA

>member
-1 MLKGHR
+1 
-7 LDNDKIGYMA
+7 MA

-24 WKKYHFTWKKYHFTW
+24 WKKYH
-39 KKYHRWFG
+39 RWLG

-65 HREVFSGCEVSRRW
+65 HREAFSGCEVSRKW
-79 LPASYHIKN
+79 LPASYHVKN

-106 DSTEQSLAVEKNPSI
+106 DSTEQSLAVEKNPSV

-132 LAYGCAGVFLTDS
+132 LVYGCAGVFLTDS

-152 FNRGLPAS
+152 FNAGLPES

-167 HIVKAKDGSL
+167 HVVKAKDGSL

-212 GKDSMTVVA
+212 AKNSMTVVA
-221 LTRSYVYKISIF
+221 LTRSRVFTIVPFVQYGEIVKI
-233 DSCRLQGKPAM
+233 GKSSSETYRVESKIIPAP
-244 AKFHVGPATVV
+244 KK
-255 PPPSEDYE
+255 YE

-306 FILPYGIRRVKKLA
+306 FILPYGIRRAKKLA

-369 LNKLPQAVGEDG
+369 LSKLPQAVGEDG

-392 WDATQGDWLVS
+392 WDAVQGDWLVS
-403 TSDGFLR
+403 TSEGFLR

-422 ATDECPKLSPMGV
+422 PDDECPKLSPMGV
-435 TVFESDGKGGW
+435 TVWESDGKGGW

-460 KSAANRTSAV
+460 NH
-470 DPLLALSLKD
+470 SL
-480 SANHPSSQILDYFTG
+480 NQILDYFTG
-495 KPSVE
+495 KPSEE

-527 FAKGVEDAKGQAVD
+527 FAKGVEDAKGQAVA
-541 LAKLQENK
+541 LC
-549 NLSANPQNLESN
+549 
-561 RQHLYDNDESK
+561 NDEPKKSR
-572 TSKNE
+572 NG

-613 DFFVFLSGLLITL
+613 DLFVFLSGLLITL

-635 RRRRKKAQA
+635 HRRRKKAQA
-644 RLK
+644 RLR

>member
-1 MLKGHR
+1 MYLCNPKM
-7 LDNDKIGYMA
+7 NVMA

-24 WKKYHFTWKKYHFTW
+24 WKKYH
-39 KKYHRWFG
+39 RWLG

-65 HREVFSGCEVSRRW
+65 HREVFSGCEVSRKW
-79 LPASYHIKN
+79 LPASYYIKN
-88 FNNGVVKGTVVKN
+88 FNNGVVKGTVVK
-101 QKTAS
+101 KSAAH
-106 DSTEQSLAVEKNPSI
+106 SL
-121 HANSSESPDSV
+121 SSENCDSV
-132 LAYGCAGVFLTDS
+132 LVYGCAGVFLTDS

-152 FNRGLPAS
+152 FNAGLPES

-167 HIVKAKDGSL
+167 HVVKAKDGSL

-212 GKDSMTVVA
+212 AKDSMTVVA
-221 LTRSYVYKISIF
+221 LTRSRVFTIVPFVQYGEIVKI
-233 DSCRLQGKPAM
+233 GKSSSETYRVESKIIPAP
-244 AKFHVGPATVV
+244 KK
-255 PPPSEDYE
+255 YE

-306 FILPYGIRRVKKLA
+306 FILPYGIRRAKKLA

-369 LNKLPQAVGEDG
+369 LSKLPQAVGEDG

-392 WDATQGDWLVS
+392 WDAVQGDWLVS
-403 TSDGFLR
+403 TSEGFLR

-422 ATDECPKLSPMGV
+422 PDDECPKSSPMGV
-435 TVFESDGKGGW
+435 TVWESDGKGGW

-460 KSAANRTSAV
+460 NH
-470 DPLLALSLKD
+470 SL
-480 SANHPSSQILDYFTG
+480 NQILDYFTG
-495 KPSVE
+495 KPSEE

-527 FAKGVEDAKGQAVD
+527 FAKGVEDAKGQAVA
-541 LAKLQENK
+541 LC
-549 NLSANPQNLESN
+549 
-561 RQHLYDNDESK
+561 NDEPKKSR
-572 TSKNE
+572 NE

-613 DFFVFLSGLLITL
+613 DLFVFLSGLLITL
-626 VLLSGYIIS
+626 VFLSGYIIS
-635 RRRRKKAQA
+635 HRRRKKAQA

>member
-1 MLKGHR
+1 MGIV
-7 LDNDKIGYMA
+7 KIREMMYLCNPKMNVMA

-24 WKKYHFTWKKYHFTW
+24 WKKYH
-39 KKYHRWFG
+39 RWLG

-65 HREVFSGCEVSRRW
+65 HREVFSGCEVSRKW
-79 LPASYHIKN
+79 LPASYYIKN
-88 FNNGVVKGTVVKN
+88 FNNGVVKGTVVK
-101 QKTAS
+101 KSAAH
-106 DSTEQSLAVEKNPSI
+106 SL
-121 HANSSESPDSV
+121 SSENCDSV
-132 LAYGCAGVFLTDS
+132 LVYGCAGVFLTDS

-152 FNRGLPAS
+152 FNAGLPES

-167 HIVKAKDGSL
+167 HVVKAKDGSL

-212 GKDSMTVVA
+212 AKDSMTVVA
-221 LTRSYVYKISIF
+221 LTRSRVFTIVPFVQYGEIVKI
-233 DSCRLQGKPAM
+233 GKSSSETYRVESKIIPAP
-244 AKFHVGPATVV
+244 KK
-255 PPPSEDYE
+255 YE

-306 FILPYGIRRVKKLA
+306 FILPYGIRRAKKLA

-369 LNKLPQAVGEDG
+369 LSKLPQAVGEDG

-392 WDATQGDWLVS
+392 WDAVQGDWLVS
-403 TSDGFLR
+403 TSEGFLR
-410 VDEDFSQAPKML
+410 VDEDFSQVPKML
-422 ATDECPKLSPMGV
+422 PDDECPKLSPMGV
-435 TVFESDGKGGW
+435 TVWESDGKGGW

-460 KSAANRTSAV
+460 NH
-470 DPLLALSLKD
+470 SL
-480 SANHPSSQILDYFTG
+480 NQILDYFTG
-495 KPSVE
+495 KPSEE

-527 FAKGVEDAKGQAVD
+527 FAKGVEDAKGQAVA
-541 LAKLQENK
+541 LC
-549 NLSANPQNLESN
+549 
-561 RQHLYDNDESK
+561 NDEPKKSR
-572 TSKNE
+572 NE

-613 DFFVFLSGLLITL
+613 DLFVFLSGLLITL
-626 VLLSGYIIS
+626 VCLSGYIIS
-635 RRRRKKAQA
+635 HRRRKKAQA

>member
-1 MLKGHR
+1 
-7 LDNDKIGYMA
+7 MA

-24 WKKYHFTWKKYHFTW
+24 WKKYH
-39 KKYHRWFG
+39 RWLG

-65 HREVFSGCEVSRRW
+65 HREVFSGCEVSRKW

-88 FNNGVVKGTVVKN
+88 FNNGVVKGTVAK
-101 QKTAS
+101 KSAAH
-106 DSTEQSLAVEKNPSI
+106 SL
-121 HANSSESPDSV
+121 SSENCDSV

-152 FNRGLPAS
+152 FNAGLPES

-167 HIVKAKDGSL
+167 HVVKAKDGSL

-212 GKDSMTVVA
+212 AKDSMTVVA
-221 LTRSYVYKISIF
+221 LTRSRVFTIVPFVQYGEIVKI
-233 DSCRLQGKPAM
+233 GKSSSETYRVESKIIPAP
-244 AKFHVGPATVV
+244 KK
-255 PPPSEDYE
+255 YE

-369 LNKLPQAVGEDG
+369 LSKLPQAVGEDG

-392 WDATQGDWLVS
+392 WDAVQGDWLVS
-403 TSDGFLR
+403 TSEGFLR

-422 ATDECPKLSPMGV
+422 PDDECPKLSPMGV
-435 TVFESDGKGGW
+435 TVWESDGKGGW

-460 KSAANRTSAV
+460 NH
-470 DPLLALSLKD
+470 SL
-480 SANHPSSQILDYFTG
+480 NQILDYFTG
-495 KPSVE
+495 KPSEE

-514 SEDFLGGKPLVFD
+514 SEDFLGGKLLVFD
-527 FAKGVEDAKGQAVD
+527 FAKGVEDAKGQAVA
-541 LAKLQENK
+541 LC
-549 NLSANPQNLESN
+549 
-561 RQHLYDNDESK
+561 NDEPK
-572 TSKNE
+572 TSRNE

-613 DFFVFLSGLLITL
+613 DLFVFLSGLLITL

-635 RRRRKKAQA
+635 HRRRKKAQA

>member
-1 MLKGHR
+1 M
-7 LDNDKIGYMA
+7 NVMA

-24 WKKYHFTWKKYHFTW
+24 WKKYH
-39 KKYHRWFG
+39 RWLG

-65 HREVFSGCEVSRRW
+65 HREVFSGCEVSRKW
-79 LPASYHIKN
+79 LPASYYIKN
-88 FNNGVVKGTVVKN
+88 FNNGVVKGTVVK
-101 QKTAS
+101 KSAAH
-106 DSTEQSLAVEKNPSI
+106 SL
-121 HANSSESPDSV
+121 SSENCDSV
-132 LAYGCAGVFLTDS
+132 LVYGCAGVFLTDS

-152 FNRGLPAS
+152 FNAGLPES

-167 HIVKAKDGSL
+167 HVVKAKDGSL

-212 GKDSMTVVA
+212 AKDSMTVVA
-221 LTRSYVYKISIF
+221 LTRSRVFTIVPFVQYGEIVKI
-233 DSCRLQGKPAM
+233 GKSSSETYRVESKIIPAP
-244 AKFHVGPATVV
+244 KK
-255 PPPSEDYE
+255 YE
-263 PKTTLFKLVWHL
+263 PKTTLFKLVCHL

-306 FILPYGIRRVKKLA
+306 FILPYGIRRAKKLA

-369 LNKLPQAVGEDG
+369 LSKLPQAVGEDG

-392 WDATQGDWLVS
+392 WDAVQGDWLVS
-403 TSDGFLR
+403 TSEGFLR

-422 ATDECPKLSPMGV
+422 PDDECPKLSPMGV
-435 TVFESDGKGGW
+435 TVWESDGKGGW

-460 KSAANRTSAV
+460 NH
-470 DPLLALSLKD
+470 SL
-480 SANHPSSQILDYFTG
+480 NQILDYFTG
-495 KPSVE
+495 KPSEE

-527 FAKGVEDAKGQAVD
+527 FAKGVEDAKGQAVA
-541 LAKLQENK
+541 LC
-549 NLSANPQNLESN
+549 
-561 RQHLYDNDESK
+561 NDEPK
-572 TSKNE
+572 TSRNE

-613 DFFVFLSGLLITL
+613 DLFVFLSGLLITL
-626 VLLSGYIIS
+626 VFLSGYIIS
-635 RRRRKKAQA
+635 HRRRKKAQA

>member
-1 MLKGHR
+1 M
-7 LDNDKIGYMA
+7 NVMA

-24 WKKYHFTWKKYHFTW
+24 WKKYH
-39 KKYHRWFG
+39 RWLG

-65 HREVFSGCEVSRRW
+65 HREVFSGCEVSRKW
-79 LPASYHIKN
+79 LPASYYIKN
-88 FNNGVVKGTVVKN
+88 FNNGVVKGTVVK
-101 QKTAS
+101 KSAAH
-106 DSTEQSLAVEKNPSI
+106 SL
-121 HANSSESPDSV
+121 SSENCDSV

-152 FNRGLPAS
+152 FNAGLPES

-167 HIVKAKDGSL
+167 HVVKAKDGSL

-212 GKDSMTVVA
+212 AKDSMTVVA
-221 LTRSYVYKISIF
+221 LTRSRVFTIVPFVQYGEIVKI
-233 DSCRLQGKPAM
+233 GKSSSETYRVESKIIPAP
-244 AKFHVGPATVV
+244 KK
-255 PPPSEDYE
+255 YE

-306 FILPYGIRRVKKLA
+306 FILPYGIRRAKKLA

-369 LNKLPQAVGEDG
+369 LSKLPQAVGEDG

-392 WDATQGDWLVS
+392 WDAVQGDWLVS
-403 TSDGFLR
+403 TSEGFLR

-422 ATDECPKLSPMGV
+422 PDDECPKSSPMGV

-460 KSAANRTSAV
+460 NH
-470 DPLLALSLKD
+470 SL
-480 SANHPSSQILDYFTG
+480 NQILDYFTG
-495 KPSVE
+495 KPSEE

-527 FAKGVEDAKGQAVD
+527 FAKGVEDAKGQAVA
-541 LAKLQENK
+541 LC
-549 NLSANPQNLESN
+549 
-561 RQHLYDNDESK
+561 NDEPK
-572 TSKNE
+572 TSRNE

-613 DFFVFLSGLLITL
+613 DLFVFLSGLLITL

-635 RRRRKKAQA
+635 HRRRKKTQA

>member
-1 MLKGHR
+1 MGIV
-7 LDNDKIGYMA
+7 KIREMMYLCNPKMNVMA

-24 WKKYHFTWKKYHFTW
+24 WKKYH
-39 KKYHRWFG
+39 RWLG
-47 LVLSVFMLVFC
+47 LVLSVFMLVFS

-65 HREVFSGCEVSRRW
+65 HREVFSGCEVSRKW

-88 FNNGVVKGTVVKN
+88 FNNGVVKGTVVK
-101 QKTAS
+101 KSAAH
-106 DSTEQSLAVEKNPSI
+106 SL
-121 HANSSESPDSV
+121 SSENCDSV

-152 FNRGLPAS
+152 FNAGLPES

-167 HIVKAKDGSL
+167 HVVKAKDGSL

-212 GKDSMTVVA
+212 AKDGMTVVA
-221 LTRSYVYKISIF
+221 LTRSRVFTIVPFVQYGEIVKI
-233 DSCRLQGKPAM
+233 GKSSSETYRVESKIIPAP
-244 AKFHVGPATVV
+244 KK
-255 PPPSEDYE
+255 YE

-306 FILPYGIRRVKKLA
+306 FILPYGIRRAKKLA

-369 LNKLPQAVGEDG
+369 LSKLPQAVGEDG

-392 WDATQGDWLVS
+392 WDAVQGDWLVS
-403 TSDGFLR
+403 TSEGFLR

-422 ATDECPKLSPMGV
+422 PDDECPKLSPMGV
-435 TVFESDGKGGW
+435 TVWESDGKGGW

-460 KSAANRTSAV
+460 NH
-470 DPLLALSLKD
+470 SL
-480 SANHPSSQILDYFTG
+480 NQILDYFTG
-495 KPSVE
+495 KPSEE

-527 FAKGVEDAKGQAVD
+527 FAKGVEDAKGQAVA
-541 LAKLQENK
+541 LC
-549 NLSANPQNLESN
+549 
-561 RQHLYDNDESK
+561 NDEPKKSR
-572 TSKNE
+572 NE

-613 DFFVFLSGLLITL
+613 DLFVFLSGLLITL

-635 RRRRKKAQA
+635 HRRRKKAQD

>member
-1 MLKGHR
+1 MGIV
-7 LDNDKIGYMA
+7 KIREMMYLCNPKMNVIA

-24 WKKYHFTWKKYHFTW
+24 WKKYH
-39 KKYHRWFG
+39 RWLG

-65 HREVFSGCEVSRRW
+65 HREVFSGCEVSRKW

-88 FNNGVVKGTVVKN
+88 FNNGVVKGTVVK
-101 QKTAS
+101 KSAAH
-106 DSTEQSLAVEKNPSI
+106 SL
-121 HANSSESPDSV
+121 SSENCDSV

-152 FNRGLPAS
+152 FNAGLPES

-167 HIVKAKDGSL
+167 HVVKAKDGSL

-212 GKDSMTVVA
+212 AKDSMTVVA
-221 LTRSYVYKISIF
+221 LTRSRVFTIVPFVQYGEIVKI
-233 DSCRLQGKPAM
+233 GKSSSETYRVESKIIPAP
-244 AKFHVGPATVV
+244 KK
-255 PPPSEDYE
+255 YE

-306 FILPYGIRRVKKLA
+306 FILPYGIRRAKKLA

-369 LNKLPQAVGEDG
+369 LSKLPQTVGEDG

-392 WDATQGDWLVS
+392 WDAVQGDWLVS
-403 TSDGFLR
+403 TSEGFLR

-422 ATDECPKLSPMGV
+422 PDDECPKLSPMGV
-435 TVFESDGKGGW
+435 TVWESDGKGGW

-460 KSAANRTSAV
+460 NH
-470 DPLLALSLKD
+470 SL
-480 SANHPSSQILDYFTG
+480 NQILDYFTG
-495 KPSVE
+495 KPSEE
-500 TSMIPISDNLVCGY
+500 TSMIPISDNPVCGY

-527 FAKGVEDAKGQAVD
+527 FAKGVEDAKGQAVA
-541 LAKLQENK
+541 LC
-549 NLSANPQNLESN
+549 
-561 RQHLYDNDESK
+561 NDEPK
-572 TSKNE
+572 TSRNE

-613 DFFVFLSGLLITL
+613 DLFVFLSGLLITL

-635 RRRRKKAQA
+635 HRRRKKAQA

>member
-1 MLKGHR
+1 
-7 LDNDKIGYMA
+7 MA

-24 WKKYHFTWKKYHFTW
+24 WKKYH
-39 KKYHRWFG
+39 RWLG

-65 HREVFSGCEVSRRW
+65 HREVFSGCEVSRKW

-88 FNNGVVKGTVVKN
+88 FNNGVVKGTVVK
-101 QKTAS
+101 KSAAH
-106 DSTEQSLAVEKNPSI
+106 SL
-121 HANSSESPDSV
+121 SSENCDSV

-152 FNRGLPAS
+152 FNAGLPES

-167 HIVKAKDGSL
+167 HVVKAKDGSL

-212 GKDSMTVVA
+212 AKDSMTVVA
-221 LTRSYVYKISIF
+221 LTRSCVFTIVPFVQYGEIVKI
-233 DSCRLQGKPAM
+233 GKSSSETYRVESKIIPAP
-244 AKFHVGPATVV
+244 KK
-255 PPPSEDYE
+255 YE

-306 FILPYGIRRVKKLA
+306 FILPYGIRRAKKLA

-369 LNKLPQAVGEDG
+369 LSKLPQAVGEDG

-392 WDATQGDWLVS
+392 WDAVQGDWLVS
-403 TSDGFLR
+403 TSEGFLR

-422 ATDECPKLSPMGV
+422 PDDECPKLSPMGV
-435 TVFESDGKGGW
+435 TVWESGGKGGW

-460 KSAANRTSAV
+460 NH
-470 DPLLALSLKD
+470 SL
-480 SANHPSSQILDYFTG
+480 NQILDYFTG
-495 KPSVE
+495 KPSEE

-527 FAKGVEDAKGQAVD
+527 FAKGVEDAKGQAVA
-541 LAKLQENK
+541 LC
-549 NLSANPQNLESN
+549 
-561 RQHLYDNDESK
+561 NDEPK
-572 TSKNE
+572 TSRNE

-613 DFFVFLSGLLITL
+613 DLFVFLSGLLITL
-626 VLLSGYIIS
+626 VFLSGYIIS
-635 RRRRKKAQA
+635 HRRRKKAQA

>member
-1 MLKGHR
+1 MYLCNPKM
-7 LDNDKIGYMA
+7 NVMA

-24 WKKYHFTWKKYHFTW
+24 WKKYH
-39 KKYHRWFG
+39 RWLG

-65 HREVFSGCEVSRRW
+65 HREVFSGCEVSRKW
-79 LPASYHIKN
+79 LPASYYIKN
-88 FNNGVVKGTVVKN
+88 FNNGVVKGTVVK
-101 QKTAS
+101 KSAAH
-106 DSTEQSLAVEKNPSI
+106 SL
-121 HANSSESPDSV
+121 SSENCDSV
-132 LAYGCAGVFLTDS
+132 LVYGCAGVFLTDS

-152 FNRGLPAS
+152 FNAGLPES

-167 HIVKAKDGSL
+167 HVVKAKDGSL

-212 GKDSMTVVA
+212 AKDSMTVVA
-221 LTRSYVYKISIF
+221 LTRSRVFTIVPFVQYGEIVKI
-233 DSCRLQGKPAM
+233 GKSSSETYRVESKIIPAP
-244 AKFHVGPATVV
+244 KK
-255 PPPSEDYE
+255 YE

-306 FILPYGIRRVKKLA
+306 FILPYGIRRAKKLA

-369 LNKLPQAVGEDG
+369 LSKLPQAVGKDG

-392 WDATQGDWLVS
+392 WDAVQGDWLVS
-403 TSDGFLR
+403 TSEGFLR

-422 ATDECPKLSPMGV
+422 PDDECPKLSPMGV
-435 TVFESDGKGGW
+435 TVWESDGKGGW

-460 KSAANRTSAV
+460 NH
-470 DPLLALSLKD
+470 SL
-480 SANHPSSQILDYFTG
+480 NQILDYFTG
-495 KPSVE
+495 KPSEE

-527 FAKGVEDAKGQAVD
+527 FAKGVEDAKGQAVA
-541 LAKLQENK
+541 LC
-549 NLSANPQNLESN
+549 
-561 RQHLYDNDESK
+561 NDEPKKSR
-572 TSKNE
+572 NE

-613 DFFVFLSGLLITL
+613 DLFVFLSGLLITL

-635 RRRRKKAQA
+635 HRRRKKAQA

>member
-1 MLKGHR
+1 
-7 LDNDKIGYMA
+7 MA

-24 WKKYHFTWKKYHFTW
+24 WKKYH
-39 KKYHRWFG
+39 RWLG

-65 HREVFSGCEVSRRW
+65 HREVFSGCEVSRKW
-79 LPASYHIKN
+79 LPASYYIKN
-88 FNNGVVKGTVVKN
+88 FNNGVVKGTVVK
-101 QKTAS
+101 KSAAH
-106 DSTEQSLAVEKNPSI
+106 SL
-121 HANSSESPDSV
+121 SSENCDSV
-132 LAYGCAGVFLTDS
+132 LVYGCAGVFLTDS

-152 FNRGLPAS
+152 FNAGLPES

-167 HIVKAKDGSL
+167 HVVKAKDGSL

-189 ENSHRWKK
+189 ENSHQWKK

-212 GKDSMTVVA
+212 AKDSMTVVA
-221 LTRSYVYKISIF
+221 LTRSRVFTIVPFVQYGEIVKI
-233 DSCRLQGKPAM
+233 GKSSSETYRVESKIIPAP
-244 AKFHVGPATVV
+244 KK
-255 PPPSEDYE
+255 YE

-306 FILPYGIRRVKKLA
+306 FILPYGIRRAKKLA

-369 LNKLPQAVGEDG
+369 LSKLPQAVGEDG

-392 WDATQGDWLVS
+392 WDAVQGDWLVS
-403 TSDGFLR
+403 TSEGFLR

-422 ATDECPKLSPMGV
+422 PDDECPKLSPMGV
-435 TVFESDGKGGW
+435 TVWESDGKGGW

-460 KSAANRTSAV
+460 NH
-470 DPLLALSLKD
+470 SL
-480 SANHPSSQILDYFTG
+480 NQILDYFTG
-495 KPSVE
+495 KPSEE

-527 FAKGVEDAKGQAVD
+527 FAKGVEDAKGQAVA
-541 LAKLQENK
+541 LC
-549 NLSANPQNLESN
+549 
-561 RQHLYDNDESK
+561 NDEPKKSR
-572 TSKNE
+572 NE

-613 DFFVFLSGLLITL
+613 DLFVFLSGLLITL
-626 VLLSGYIIS
+626 VFLSGYIIS
-635 RRRRKKAQA
+635 HRRRKKAQA

>member
-1 MLKGHR
+1 MGIV
-7 LDNDKIGYMA
+7 KIREMMYLCSPKMNVMA
-17 RLKYNFT
+17 RLKYN
-24 WKKYHFTWKKYHFTW
+24 FTW

-65 HREVFSGCEVSRRW
+65 HREAFSGCEVSRKW

-101 QKTAS
+101 SGSLAISEGFS
-106 DSTEQSLAVEKNPSI
+106 DSILV
-121 HANSSESPDSV
+121 
-132 LAYGCAGVFLTDS
+132 YGCAGVFLTDYQ
-145 RLSTWQD
+145 LSTWQD
-152 FNRGLPAS
+152 FNAGLPKS

-167 HIVKAKDGSL
+167 HLVQARDGSL

-197 VELPGNEERIMDVAL
+197 VELPGNEKRIMDVAL
-212 GKDSMTVVA
+212 AKDSMTVVA
-221 LTRSYVYKISIF
+221 LTRSRLFTIVPFVQYGEIVKI
-233 DSCRLQGKPAM
+233 GKSSSETYRVESKIIPAP
-244 AKFHVGPATVV
+244 KK
-255 PPPSEDYE
+255 YE

-306 FILPYGIRRVKKLA
+306 FILPYGIRRAKKLA

-369 LNKLPQAVGEDG
+369 LSKLPQAVGEDG

-392 WDATQGDWLVS
+392 WDAVQGDWLVS
-403 TSDGFLR
+403 TSEGFLR

-422 ATDECPKLSPMGV
+422 PDDECPKLSPMGV
-435 TVFESDGKGGW
+435 TVWESDGKGGW
-446 IVGSFRGIYRWNPV
+446 IVGSFRGIYRWKPV
-460 KSAANRTSAV
+460 NH
-470 DPLLALSLKD
+470 SL
-480 SANHPSSQILDYFTG
+480 NQILDYFTG
-495 KPSVE
+495 KPSEE

-527 FAKGVEDAKGQAVD
+527 FAKGVEDAKGQAVA
-541 LAKLQENK
+541 LC
-549 NLSANPQNLESN
+549 
-561 RQHLYDNDESK
+561 NDEPK
-572 TSKNE
+572 TSRNE

-613 DFFVFLSGLLITL
+613 DLFVFLSGLLITL

-635 RRRRKKAQA
+635 HRRRKKAQA

>member
-1 MLKGHR
+1 MGIV
-7 LDNDKIGYMA
+7 KIREMMYLCNPKMNVMA

-24 WKKYHFTWKKYHFTW
+24 WKKYH
-39 KKYHRWFG
+39 RWLG

-65 HREVFSGCEVSRRW
+65 HREVFSGCEVSRKW
-79 LPASYHIKN
+79 LPASYHVKN

-106 DSTEQSLAVEKNPSI
+106 DSTEQSLAVEKNPSV

-132 LAYGCAGVFLTDS
+132 LVYGCAGVFLTDS

-152 FNRGLPAS
+152 FNAGLPES

-167 HIVKAKDGSL
+167 HVVKAKDGSL

-212 GKDSMTVVA
+212 AKDSMTVVA
-221 LTRSYVYKISIF
+221 LTRSRVFTIVPFVQYGEIVKI
-233 DSCRLQGKPAM
+233 GKSSSETYRVESKIIPAP
-244 AKFHVGPATVV
+244 KK
-255 PPPSEDYE
+255 YE

-306 FILPYGIRRVKKLA
+306 FILPYGIRRAKKLA

-369 LNKLPQAVGEDG
+369 LSKLPQAVGEGG

-392 WDATQGDWLVS
+392 WDAVQGDWLVS
-403 TSDGFLR
+403 TSEGFLR

-422 ATDECPKLSPMGV
+422 PDDECPKLSPMGV
-435 TVFESDGKGGW
+435 TVWESDGKGGW

-460 KSAANRTSAV
+460 NH
-470 DPLLALSLKD
+470 SL
-480 SANHPSSQILDYFTG
+480 NQILDYFTG
-495 KPSVE
+495 KPCEE

-527 FAKGVEDAKGQAVD
+527 FAKGVEDAKGQAVA
-541 LAKLQENK
+541 L
-549 NLSANPQNLESN
+549 
-561 RQHLYDNDESK
+561 RNDEPK
-572 TSKNE
+572 TSRNE

-613 DFFVFLSGLLITL
+613 DLFVFLSGLLITL

-635 RRRRKKAQA
+635 HRRRKKAQA